1 MRGSRNFCQGGGV
14 QAETFFSPLLIL
26 QRGGGM
32 VLLQR
37 KLYFPKDPEG
47 VQHFQGRSI
56 QRGVQMLI
64 AITITCDFSGRGG
77 GAPGIHRF

>member
-1 MRGSRNFCQGGGV
+1 
-14 QAETFFSPLLIL
+14 
-26 QRGGGM
+26 M

-56 QRGVQMLI
+56 QGGIQMLN
-64 AITITCDFSGRGG
+64 AITITCDFWEGG
-77 GAPGIHRF
+77 GGGSGDP

>member
-1 MRGSRNFCQGGGV
+1 
-14 QAETFFSPLLIL
+14 
-26 QRGGGM
+26 M

-56 QRGVQMLI
+56 QGGILI
-64 AITITCDFSGRGG
+64 AITITCDFLGRGG
-77 GAPGIHRF
+77 GGGAPVYAVCILLRSF

>member
-1 MRGSRNFCQGGGV
+1 MTGGGGGGV
-14 QAETFFSPLLIL
+14 QTETFFSPLLIL
-26 QRGGGM
+26 QRGGGGAM

-56 QRGVQMLI
+56 QGGIQMLI
-64 AITITCDFSGRGG
+64 AITITCDFLGRGG
-77 GAPGIHRF
+77 GGSGDP

>member
-1 MRGSRNFCQGGGV
+1 
-14 QAETFFSPLLIL
+14 
-26 QRGGGM
+26 M

-56 QRGVQMLI
+56 QGGGVQMLI
-64 AITITCDFSGRGG
+64 AITITCDF
-77 GAPGIHRF
+77 